1 MPKNSKLFL
10 YMGLLFILL
19 IYSNSISVPF
29 YFDDLEVVNES
40 IKIDHLSV
48 KSIQHAIKA
57 TKIPNRPV
65 ADLSLILDYH
75 FSKEGSSLLFHLVNI
90 CIHLFAFLFIFL
102 FLRLLL
108 SLPALSPKLR
118 DKALPIALISS
129 ILWAVHPLQTQSVT
143 YIVQRMTSLCTLF
156 YFMSL
161 YFYLKARL
169 QKRGWFFVLSVL
181 AFGLALGSKEIAA
194 TLPFMVILIE
204 GLFLQPNKK
213 KFVAFVLISVLVVT
227 IASFYFVGGML
238 PGTISSLKNNKYV
251 NRSFLIS
258 ERLLTEPRVFL
269 HYISL
274 TIFPFYTRYILDYDY
289 PVSHSLFDPPSTL
302 FGVLFL
308 LATFIAAFFLAKK
321 HRILSFAILAFWLG
335 HVIEGTI
342 FNLEIVFEHRMYLP
356 SIFLILIVVLLAFE
370 LIGKLKLSRKAVMTV
385 MIAVIVYLGTNTY
398 LRNEIWKDPIRFF
411 QHNIEKTPNNF
422 RPYHNLGVIYGTRE
436 EYETALSYFQKALG
450 LFKNAPIVYSGIGQ
464 SYFALKNYQEAI
476 AYYRQ
481 SITMGLSNPLI
492 YTNLSISY
500 LRMKMFEEAIKTA
513 QEGLMKFPEETKLM
527 VTIGSIFYFGVQEL
541 GNKGLEL
548 MKAHGLNE
556 AQAFSL
562 LDSAYARGNRDVDV
576 FVNLPPAY
584 GNAARREPTV
594 EKQSSWLNRAISVA
608 LEGLELYPGDVD
620 IRNNLIG
627 VYLLGGRWQKVL
639 TFPDLTKEDYTKVVL
654 FLFNTSQFKSA
665 EEVLKTA
672 MAKWG
677 SDQVM
682 DFNLAICAY
691 YLGREDDAVASFK
704 KLMATTSSANVKF
717 QADHYIKEWEKKRV
731 RK

>member
-1 MPKNSKLFL
+1 
-10 YMGLLFILL
+10 MGLLFILL
-19 IYSNSISVPF
+19 IYSNSVSVPF

-48 KSIQHAIKA
+48 KNIQQAIKA
-57 TKIPNRPV
+57 THIPNRPV

-90 CIHLFAFLFIFL
+90 GIHLFVFLFIFL

-118 DKALPIALISS
+118 AKALPIALAASL
-129 ILWAVHPLQTQSVT
+129 LWAVHPLQTQGVT

-169 QKRGWFFVLSVL
+169 QKRGWLYILSVL

-194 TLPFMVILIE
+194 TLPFMIILIE
-204 GLFLQPNKK
+204 GFFFQPNKK

-238 PGTISSLKNNKYV
+238 PGTISSLKNNKYA
-251 NRSFLIS
+251 NRPFLIS

-274 TIFPFYTRYILDYDY
+274 TIFPFYARYVLDYDY

-302 FGVLFL
+302 FGLLFL
-308 LATFIAAFFLAKK
+308 ITTLIAAFFLAKK
-321 HRILSFAILAFWLG
+321 NKILSFAILAFWLG

-342 FNLEIVFEHRMYLP
+342 FNLEIAFEHRMYLP

-370 LIGKLKLSRKAVMTV
+370 LIGKLKMSRKAVMTV
-385 MIAVIVYLGTNTY
+385 TIAVIVYLGTNTY
-398 LRNEIWKDPIRFF
+398 LRNEMWKDPIRFF

-422 RPYHNLGVIYGTRE
+422 RPYHNLGVTYGMRKE
-436 EYETALSYFQKALG
+436 FESALSYFQKALAVY
-450 LFKNAPIVYSGIGQ
+450 KNAPIVYSGIGQ
-464 SYFALKNYQEAI
+464 SYFSMKDYQAAI
-476 AYYRQ
+476 PNFLQAMA
-481 SITMGLSNPLI
+481 MGLTDPLI
-492 YTNLSISY
+492 YTNLSVSY

-513 QEGLMKFPEETKLM
+513 QEGFTKYPEDTKLM

-541 GNKGLEL
+541 GNKGQEL

-584 GNAARREPTV
+584 GNAARRETTV

-608 LEGLELYPGDVD
+608 LEGLDRYPGDAD

-627 VYLLGGRWQKVL
+627 VYLLGGRWQKTL
-639 TFPDLTKEDYTKVVL
+639 TLPDLTKEDYMKVVL

-672 MAKWG
+672 VAKWG
-677 SDQVM
+677 TDQVV

-704 KLMATTSSANVKF
+704 KFMAATSSSSVKF
-717 QADHYIKEWEKKRV
+717 QADHFIKEWEKKRV